1 MFLNNDDFYQLR
13 RITLSDLLDS
23 QSGFRLTNRVIAHA
37 KRELYKVIKPDSVAS
52 KKRKRKVADDDEVDP
67 EDYQALMDLFENEE
81 DLKPYYNDK
90 GRIRLDEVP
99 EVQASSMY
107 IALECKELL
116 TLLDL
121 KKEVVMTMLNQLE
134 QVEGSFFRVD
144 SILPAS
150 IGIRFHKQTL
160 EELAVTDKFFR
171 CVLSLSPK
179 AHQGVYRIQTVKIAQ
194 ALGCKPYNI
203 PRILYQ
209 I

>member
-23 QSGFRLTNRVIAHA
+23 QSGFRLTNRVIAQA

-52 KKRKRKVADDDEVDP
+52 KKRKRKIADDEEADP
-67 EDYQALMDLFENEE
+67 EDYQALLDLFENEE

-99 EVQASSMY
+99 EVQASFIY

-116 TLLDL
+116 AILDL
-121 KKEVVMTMLNQLE
+121 KQEVVMTMLNQLE
-134 QVEGSFFRVD
+134 QVKGSFFRVD
-144 SILPAS
+144 SILHAS

-160 EELAVTDKFFR
+160 EELAVTDNFFR
-171 CVLSLSPK
+171 CVLSLNPK
-179 AHQGVYRIQTVKIAQ
+179 AHQGVYRI
-194 ALGCKPYNI
+194 
-203 PRILYQ
+203 
-209 I
+209 